1 MPLGHLLLSNKSL
14 ETKLFTENPE
24 FTYFKNIYKR
34 VSEFSIEDI
43 NQYFV
48 NDYGFAKRSS
58 CILHNNADLINK
70 VYFVATLP
78 NIPFLNE
85 YNDIGT
91 AFHWIND
98 IGEKLIKSIEIE
110 IDNQIIQKITG
121 YHINIYNK
129 LFTPQSKNL
138 DKMIGNIPEIIHFS
152 NFKKEYKLYI
162 PIPFWFSEE
171 IGNSFPINK
180 FNINKVKIN
189 IELEDIK
196 NLIVYGPLYYITINE
211 SSVDFNKYEYIYQS
225 KNNVKGQFFYF
236 DKNKKRLYYNL
247 ISKNNF
253 DYFDNSN
260 IIYNNLINI
269 ESSCFITNE
278 KNTIYYTPI
287 EQYQNVESN
296 LNINYITLNDAYF
309 QIRYIFLD
317 KFEQQLIKK
326 TKKLEYL
333 IKQHKY
339 INYNNIDSIKNNFN
353 ISGKNC
359 IYDISFVAVLQSDIK
374 NKLFFTYSDK
384 IVNSSL
390 SINSFNIY
398 SKRNNDFVNLLEQ
411 FYNYN
416 TQKIHNIN
424 SYSFTNNTLS
434 YQPGGSL
441 NLSKIEK
448 FNLFVE
454 FDKSISINNKINV
467 YIIISNYNIFCIKN
481 DKIEMYF

>member
-1 MPLGHLLLSNKSL
+1 MPLGHLLISSKSL

-24 FTYFKNIYKR
+24 FTYFKNIYKKI
-34 VSEFSIEDI
+34 SEFSIEDI

-48 NDYGFAKRSS
+48 NDYGFSKRSS

-85 YNDIGT
+85 YNNIGT
-91 AFHWIND
+91 AFHWIQD

-121 YHINIYNK
+121 YHINIHNK
-129 LFTPQSKNL
+129 LFTPQSKSL
-138 DKMIGNIPEIIHFS
+138 DKMIGNIPEIINFS
-152 NFKKEYKLYI
+152 NYKKEYKLYI

-189 IELEDIK
+189 IELEDIN
-196 NLIVYGPLYYITINE
+196 NLIVYGPLHYITINE
-211 SSVDFNKYEYIYQS
+211 SSVNFNKYEYIYQS
-225 KNNVKGQFFYF
+225 KHNVKAQFFYF
-236 DKNKKRLYYNL
+236 DKDKKRLYYNL

-253 DYFDNSN
+253 EHFNDPTV
-260 IIYNNLINI
+260 IYKDLINI
-269 ESSCFITNE
+269 ESSYFITNE
-278 KNTIYYTPI
+278 EKTIYYTPI
-287 EQYQNVESN
+287 EQYQNIESN
-296 LNINYITLNDAYF
+296 FNINYITLNDAYF

-317 KFEQQLIKK
+317 KMEQGLIKK
-326 TKKLEYL
+326 TEKLEYL

-339 INYNNIDSIKNNFN
+339 ITYNNIDSIKNNFN
-353 ISGKNC
+353 INGKNC
-359 IYDISFVAVLQSDIK
+359 VYDITFVSVLQSDIR
-374 NKLFFTYSDK
+374 NKDYFKYSDK
-384 IVNSSL
+384 IINSSL
-390 SINSFNIY
+390 SINSFDIY
-398 SKRNNDFVNLLEQ
+398 SKRNNDFVQLLEQ

-416 TQKIHNIN
+416 TKKINHIN
-424 SYSFTNNTLS
+424 SYSFSNNTHL

-448 FNLFVE
+448 CNLFVE
-454 FDKSISINNKINV
+454 FDKTISINNKINV
-467 YIIISNYNIFCIKN
+467 YIIISNYNILCIKN
-481 DKIEMYF
+481 NKIEIYF